1 MTIHITPSHTIDF
14 KLIYDVY
21 FHKNSKI
28 TLSPEVLDHVK
39 STRERFENLL
49 HSSHSPVYGVN
60 TGFGSLCN
68 VKIDE
73 SQLAELQK
81 NIVMSHACG
90 TGSYAGDEVVRL
102 MLFFKIA
109 SLVRG
114 YSAISVDTLNALTE
128 FFNRSVLP
136 YVPKQGSLGASGDL
150 APLAHLSLPLL
161 GLGYV
166 AVSGEKMPT
175 SQCTALEGM
184 QLPVQLRSKE
194 GLALLNGT
202 QYMSASLAA
211 ALIRAFRLHQL
222 ASWISALSLEAF
234 LGRREPFDPLIH
246 SVRPHAGQQ
255 KVAEFMYRHLIDSEL
270 HTVERSW
277 VQDPYSFRCIPQVH
291 GASLDTLNY
300 TLQVL
305 LTEVNSVTDNPL
317 YFHEDDVI
325 LSGGNFHGQSL
336 AYVADFAAIAVH
348 ELANISERR
357 MYLLL
362 SGQRGLPPFLV
373 MNPGLNSG
381 LMIAQ
386 YSAAALVSAS
396 KQLCSPASIDSIPS
410 SNGQEDHVSMG
421 ANAVNKLHDV
431 LDLTEKVLAIE
442 LLHASQALYF
452 RKGKLNASLEEFL
465 SLFRDTV
472 PVLENDRE
480 LHNDIEAA
488 IQFVKNLPVSFDAI
502 NQWIE

>member
-1 MTIHITPSHTIDF
+1 MNIHITASHTIDF
-14 KLIYDVY
+14 KQIYDIY

-28 TLSPEVLDHVK
+28 TLSQEVLDSVK
-39 STRERFENLL
+39 NARERFENLL
-49 HSSHSPVYGVN
+49 KSSHSPIYGVN

-73 SQLAELQK
+73 SQLSELQK

-90 TGSYAGDEVVRL
+90 TGDYVGDEIVRL

-109 SLVRG
+109 SLVQG
-114 YSAISVDTLNALTE
+114 YSAISVDTINTLTE
-128 FFNRSVLP
+128 FFNRSVMP
-136 YVPKQGSLGASGDL
+136 YVPKYGSLGASGDL
-150 APLAHLSLPLL
+150 SPLAHMSLPLL
-161 GLGYV
+161 GLGYI
-166 AVSGEKMPT
+166 AVSGDKIPT
-175 SQCTALEGM
+175 SACTALEGLH
-184 QLPVQLRSKE
+184 LPVQLRSKE

-222 ASWISALSLEAF
+222 ASWISALSVEAF
-234 LGRREPFDPLIH
+234 LGRRDPFDPLIH

-270 HTVERSW
+270 HTVERTW

-291 GASLDTLNY
+291 GASLDTFNY
-300 TLQVL
+300 ALRVL

-317 YFHEDDVI
+317 YFENEDVI
-325 LSGGNFHGQSL
+325 LSGGNFHGQPL

-381 LMIAQ
+381 LMIVQ
-386 YSAAALVSAS
+386 YTAASLVSAS
-396 KQLCSPASIDSIPS
+396 KQLCTPASVDSIPS

-431 LDLTEKVLAIE
+431 IDLAEKVLAME

-465 SLFRDTV
+465 ALFRDSV
-472 PVLENDRE
+472 PVIENDRE

-488 IQFVKNLPVSFDAI
+488 IQFVRKLPVSFAALI
-502 NQWIE
+502 QWTE